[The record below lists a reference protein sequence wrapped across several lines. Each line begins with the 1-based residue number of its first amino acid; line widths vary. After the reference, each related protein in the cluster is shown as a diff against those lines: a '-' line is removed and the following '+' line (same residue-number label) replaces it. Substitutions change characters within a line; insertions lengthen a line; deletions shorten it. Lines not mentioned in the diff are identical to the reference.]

1 VKKRSDPPGF
11 AIWLLSKR
19 LSTEWRDFVIG
30 DLEEEFAARSGASPV
45 AARAWFWWQTIRC
58 LAAPPRA
65 RPEPAQR
72 RGRERLSLP
81 PFDAFVR
88 DVRYALRTMRRQKTF
103 TTLAVLCL
111 ALGIGAN
118 TTIFSLMDSILF
130 RELPVEAPD
139 ELVILQWT
147 ARPPVEGVPWG
158 MPSRGGLVAVDS
170 RLRSD
175 SWPYPMFALFEAESQ
190 LFTDVFGSQ
199 PVSQLVID
207 DGDAPMADGLY
218 VTGSF
223 FRALGLDAEAGRLLS
238 DDDDRFDAPPAIVLS
253 SAFGAARFGSPEA
266 AVGRSMRING
276 VVFTVVGIAPSS
288 FLGLDPE
295 RPPGFYLPLRSG
307 PLLVAASPRLALPGG
322 EGPAAAT
329 LVGNSLLM
337 YEDPRFN
344 WVSAWARLRP
354 GVTPLQ
360 VEAELRPQFEQF
372 FAANVVDEDAL
383 RNVPRLQVAMGAAGL
398 DGLRRNYSETL
409 LVLFAM
415 VVVILTVACASIASL
430 LLERATA
437 RRREMAVRMSLGAG
451 RSSVIRQL
459 LTESVVLAL
468 LGGAAGVMLSIAGMR
483 ALSTLLAAGGD
494 GALFRAELNWAVL
507 GVTLG
512 VTLLTGV
519 LFGLAPAVHATRVTV
534 FPALKGSRSAPAGEA
549 RKGRVAFGQALVVAQ
564 IALSLVLLVGASLF
578 AATLMNLRTTELG
591 FNQEGLLLANVD
603 ATRAG
608 FEGNAVKAFYSRLR
622 ERVRQVPGVD
632 NASLSWTALAGGGP
646 FVSSATVPGASTQ
659 ATDVNVQVV
668 GHSFFETMQIDI
680 LAGRSISD
688 FEVDTSEAVAVVD
701 RSFADTFFP
710 GGDAV
715 GRTIDVQDEGQ
726 LRIVGVSENA
736 RQDVVRG
743 DARPVVYYTY
753 MWDPHALFSLVL
765 EVRTQG
771 EPLAYANTLRAI
783 ARQLHP
789 EVRLTAIRTQAANTD
804 RTISREIL
812 FVRLS
817 NTFALLALVIACAGL
832 YGTVSYAMAR
842 QTPETG
848 IRMALGAT
856 RGLVLRHALR
866 QVLGLGLAGLGV
878 GVPAALFAA
887 RYIETF
893 LWGVA
898 PHDPLILAGAALV
911 VLAAVIAAGYAPASR
926 ASRIDPMAA
935 LRSE

>member
-1 VKKRSDPPGF
+1 VKKMSDPPGF
-11 AIWLLSKR
+11 AVWLLSKR
-19 LSTEWRDFVIG
+19 LPIEWRDFVIG
-30 DLEEEFAARSGASPV
+30 DLEEEFASRSSASPI
-45 AARAWFWWQTIRC
+45 AARGWFWWQTIRC

-65 RPEPAQR
+65 RPDPTKS
-72 RGRERLSLP
+72 RGRETLSFL

-88 DVRYALRTMRRQKTF
+88 DVRYAFRTMRRQKTF
-103 TTLAVLCL
+103 TALAVLCL

-147 ARPPVEGVPWG
+147 ARPPAEGVPWG

-170 RLRSD
+170 HLRSD
-175 SWPYPMFALFEAESQ
+175 SWPYPMFASFEAESQ
-190 LFTDVFGSQ
+190 LFAEVFGTQ

-207 DGDAPMADGLY
+207 DGNAPMADGLY

-223 FRALGLDAEAGRLLS
+223 FRALGLRAQAGRLLLN
-238 DDDDRFDAPPAIVLS
+238 DDDRFDAPPAVVLS

-266 AVGRSMRING
+266 AVGRTIRING
-276 VVFTVVGIAPSS
+276 VVFTVVGIAPPS

-295 RPPGFYLPLRSG
+295 RPPSFYLPLRSG

-329 LVGNSLLM
+329 LVGNTHVM
-337 YEDPRFN
+337 YENPRFN
-344 WVSAWARLRP
+344 WVSTWARLRP
-354 GVTPLQ
+354 GVTPEQ
-360 VEAELRPQFEQF
+360 VEAKLGPQFEQF
-372 FAANVVDEDAL
+372 FAANVVDQDAL

-398 DGLRRNYSETL
+398 DGMRRNYSETL

-451 RSSVIRQL
+451 RLVVIRQL
-459 LTESVVLAL
+459 LTESVALAL
-468 LGGAAGVMLSIAGMR
+468 IGGTAGVVLSIAGMR

-507 GVTLG
+507 GITLG

-534 FPALKGSRSAPAGEA
+534 FPALKGSRSASAGEVP
-549 RKGRVAFGQALVVAQ
+549 KGRVAFGQVLVVAQ
-564 IALSLVLLVGASLF
+564 IALSLVLLIGASLF
-578 AATLMNLRTTELG
+578 AVTLLNLRTTELG

-608 FEGNAVKAFYSRLR
+608 FEGNAVKSFYSSLR
-622 ERVRQVPGVD
+622 ERVRRIPGVD
-632 NASLSWTALAGGGP
+632 NASLSWTVLAGGGP
-646 FVSSATVPGASTQ
+646 FVSSATVPGASTP
-659 ATDVNVQVV
+659 ATDINVQVV

-688 FEVDTSEAVAVVD
+688 FEVDASEPVTVVD
-701 RSFADTFFP
+701 RSFAETFFP

-715 GRTIDVQDEGQ
+715 GRTIDVTDEGQ

-771 EPLAYANTLRAI
+771 DPLAYANALRAI
-783 ARQLHP
+783 VRELHP

-812 FVRLS
+812 FARLS

-856 RGLVLRHALR
+856 RGLVLRQALR
-866 QVLGLGLAGLGV
+866 QVLGLGLAGLAI

-898 PHDPLILAGAALV
+898 AHDPLILGGAALA
-911 VLAAVIAAGYAPASR
+911 VLVAVIGAGYAPANR
-926 ASRIDPMAA
+926 ASKIDPMAA